1 MNEGVTGI
9 PRLVI
14 VTLYDGIRRRK
25 AGGRPCLIMSW
36 TDFILFIDYN
46 GSKE

>member
-14 VTLYDGIRRRK
+14 VTLYGWNK
-25 AGGRPCLIMSW
+25 TSEGRWSSMIVSW